1 VTRVLN
7 VNDREIPRYLNEEML
22 KREGFEVVSA
32 ASGYEALDKAKH
44 GEFEIALL
52 DVQLPDLDGFHV
64 CQALRRSP
72 GTANIIVLMTSA
84 TFVTSKNKI
93 AGLEA
98 GADGYLVQ
106 PFETAELIATLRALI
121 RAREAERRASQ
132 LAKQLQTE
140 MDVRDQFLA
149 MLGHELRNPIGSI
162 TNALHLLTIK
172 RDPTAFE
179 HYHAILTRQTR
190 NLSHIVDD
198 LLDVARI
205 TQGKVSIERTL
216 VDLREVVRRCV
227 DSNAEETRS
236 SQHQL
241 ALDLPA
247 GAVRV
252 MGDPVRLEQIISN
265 LVTNANKYTPAGGHL
280 AVRLDTT
287 ATHATVEVSDDG
299 VGMDQAMRDRVFDV
313 FVQGKQT
320 IDRARGGLGLGL
332 TVVREL
338 VTLHDGTVTAFS
350 DGESKGSRFVVEIPL
365 APAGAVAEPAPADE
379 PAGEGLHIVVIEDNE
394 DARLTL
400 EEALATFHHEVAAAS
415 DGITGLELVLKSVP
429 DVALVDI
436 GLPGIDGYEVA
447 RRIHERMDGTAPKLI
462 AMTGYGQ
469 PEDRA
474 RAEAAGFD
482 LHIVKPIVLKKLQQ
496 VLARI
501 SPRSRPTT
509 A

>member
-32 ASGYEALDKAKH
+32 GSGLEALAKAKQ
-44 GEFEIALL
+44 GDFDIALL

-64 CQALRRSP
+64 CQELRKTP
-72 GTANIIVLMTSA
+72 ETANIIVLMTSA

-121 RAREAERRASQ
+121 RAREAERHASQ
-132 LAKQLQTE
+132 LAKQLQSA

-162 TNALHLLTIK
+162 TNALHLLNTK
-172 RDPTAFE
+172 RDPSAFD

-190 NLSHIVDD
+190 NLSHIIDD

-205 TQGKVSIERTL
+205 TQGKVSLERTL

-227 DSNAEETRS
+227 DSNAEETRI

-247 GAVRV
+247 GPVRV
-252 MGDPVRLEQIISN
+252 MGDAVRLEQIISN

-280 AVRLDTT
+280 EVRLDAT
-287 ATHATVEVSDDG
+287 ATHATIEVSDDG
-299 VGMDQAMRDRVFDV
+299 VGMDQAMQVRVFDV

-338 VTLHDGTVTAFS
+338 VALHDGTVTAFS
-350 DGESKGSRFVVEIPL
+350 DGEGKGSRFVVEIPL
-365 APAGAVAEPAPADE
+365 APADALAEPAPAE
-379 PAGEGLHIVVIEDNE
+379 TPAGAGLHIVVIEDNE

-400 EEALATFHHEVAAAS
+400 EEALTTFHHEVAAAG
-415 DGITGLELVLKSVP
+415 DGVSGLELVLKSVP

-447 RRIHERMDGTAPKLI
+447 RKIHERMDGTAPKLI

-482 LHIVKPIVLKKLQQ
+482 LHIVKPVVLKKLQQ
-496 VLARI
+496 VLATI
-501 SPRSRPTT
+501 SPRGR
-509 A
+509 